1 MSCCRARLTLLATC
15 SATARR
21 SPHRV
26 VRIACRLR
34 NVHSALDVSSHAL
47 LGFVQVPATSP
58 GAACSACRGR
68 AAGTHA
74 GFGSRHAACSGA
86 AAEATGPS
94 FVLHHNVHVCV
105 AIWSSRYGWAR
116 QAAARVA
123 CTCPDAA
130 RSLAGV
136 GVPTG
141 CRAPLRLHPTLCGV
155 ACDQP
160 EAVEL
165 TGVPSGR
172 HHPRVAT
179 DICSSDT
186 LREVACGRFP
196 RCVCGAGG
204 LAFARVCTPLLVRA

>member
-1 MSCCRARLTLLATC
+1 MWCVSRAGFATSTARLTCQVMPSSGSFKSQQRAQVRLAVLAAVVQQELT
-15 SATARR
+15 
-21 SPHRV
+21 RV
-26 VRIACRLR
+26 LV
-34 NVHSALDVSSHAL
+34 
-47 LGFVQVPATSP
+47 
-58 GAACSACRGR
+58 
-68 AAGTHA
+68 
-74 GFGSRHAACSGA
+74 RHAACSGA